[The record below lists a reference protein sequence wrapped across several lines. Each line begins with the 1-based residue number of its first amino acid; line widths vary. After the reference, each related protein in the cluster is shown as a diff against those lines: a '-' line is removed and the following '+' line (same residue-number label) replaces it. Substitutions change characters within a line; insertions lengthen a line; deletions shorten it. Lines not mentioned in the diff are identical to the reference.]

1 MESQNLAKW
10 LEKSKKSDKTEIELH
25 KKQIINQLKG
35 LSVKDIIPDD
45 KKLTLWQRI
54 RKTLNF

>member
-10 LEKSKKSDKTEIELH
+10 LEKSKKSDEKEIELH
-25 KKQIINQLKG
+25 KKQIINQIKG
-35 LSVKDIIPDD
+35 LSVSDIIPEK

-54 RKTLNF
+54 RKALNF

>member
-10 LEKSKKSDKTEIELH
+10 LEKSKKSDEKEIELH
-25 KKQIINQLKG
+25 KRQIINQIKG
-35 LSVKDIIPDD
+35 LSIKDIVPEK

-54 RKTLNF
+54 RKALNF

>member
-10 LEKSKKSDKTEIELH
+10 LEKSKKSDEKEIELH
-25 KKQIINQLKG
+25 KMQIINQIKG
-35 LSVKDIIPDD
+35 LSIEDIVPEK

-54 RKTLNF
+54 RKALNF

>member
-10 LEKSKKSDKTEIELH
+10 LEKSKKNDEKEVELH

-35 LSVKDIIPDD
+35 LSVKDIIPEK

-54 RKTLNF
+54 RKALNF

>member
-1 MESQNLAKW
+1 MERQNLAKW
-10 LEKSKKSDKTEIELH
+10 LEKSKKSDKTEIEQH

-45 KKLTLWQRI
+45 KKLTIWQRI
-54 RKTLNF
+54 RKVLNF